1 MTELRRRMRED
12 LQLASYTLKTQ
23 KSYIDAVCRLAN
35 HYNRSPDLLFEEEV
49 RRFFLHLLNERKA
62 ASSTVTIYLC
72 GYSRKKI
79 VLNRQNVRC

>member
-1 MTELRRRMRED
+1 MRED